1 MSGVQVQAGAYA
13 RTGVQVQANNG
24 ADTPANSSTKLQE
37 SLLTQLRGLYRLGEL
52 LGVDLRSTV
61 GDAAAGHV
69 VLGGWV
75 LIGSVGVVEGKA
87 GGGAYR

>member
-1 MSGVQVQAGAYA
+1 LV
-13 RTGVQVQANNG
+13 
-24 ADTPANSSTKLQE
+24 D
-37 SLLTQLRGLYRLGEL
+37 L
-52 LGVDLRSTV
+52 LGV

-75 LIGSVGVVEGKA
+75 VIGWVGVVVGKA

>member
-1 MSGVQVQAGAYA
+1 ML
-13 RTGVQVQANNG
+13 RDTGVQAYGSGTATAANTE
-24 ADTPANSSTKLQE
+24 ASSRYCLCNR
-37 SLLTQLRGLYRLGEL
+37 SSVVGLYQLG
-52 LGVDLRSTV
+52 RSAGV

-75 LIGSVGVVEGKA
+75 LIGWVGVVVGKA

>member
-1 MSGVQVQAGAYA
+1 MV
-13 RTGVQVQANNG
+13 
-24 ADTPANSSTKLQE
+24 D
-37 SLLTQLRGLYRLGEL
+37 L
-52 LGVDLRSTV
+52 LGV

-87 GGGAYR
+87 GGGAYRRGVL